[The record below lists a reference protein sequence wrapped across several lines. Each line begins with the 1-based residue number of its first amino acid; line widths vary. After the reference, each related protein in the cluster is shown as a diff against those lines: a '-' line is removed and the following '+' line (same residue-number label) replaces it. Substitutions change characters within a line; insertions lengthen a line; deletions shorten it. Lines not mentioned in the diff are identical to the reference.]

1 MGVNLLLLIA
11 HVNTSLEE
19 NLFILVKA
27 LQNLRHIGNGRTEL
41 DGCLSDRD
49 LRRFVINFGLDV
61 DQRSRLN
68 RNDVEEV
75 LSCLLNNLDL
85 VHDLV
90 KENAIFFDSTPVH
103 LHDLG

>member
-1 MGVNLLLLIA
+1 MNLLLLVA

-19 NLFILVKA
+19 NLLVLVEA
-27 LQNLRHIGNGRTEL
+27 LQNLSHIRNSRAKL
-41 DGCLSDRD
+41 DGCLCDRD
-49 LRRFVINFGLDV
+49 LRRLVINLGLDV

-90 KENAIFFDSTPVH
+90 KEDAIFLDAAPVH